1 MAAKPDAKIS
11 VSISAPNFQTAEFT
25 IIGIAPLVINK
36 FSQKV
41 KEEMHKKHEG
51 GSTTKK
57 GVKREAK
64 NFQENYEQAKH
75 VSNEGWCGLPASAFR
90 AAMISACRLVGFK
103 MTLAKLAIF
112 IEADGFDRDENTP
125 LIRITKGEPEYF
137 ETATRNE
144 TGVPDLRARPLWKPG
159 WEAVVRVRFDA
170 DVFTL
175 TDVSNLMSR
184 VGLQVG
190 LCEGRPDSKKST
202 GMGWGLFKLKGEEN

>member
-1 MAAKPDAKIS
+1 MTVKKESII
-11 VSISAPNFQTAEFT
+11 ISAPNFQTAEFT
-25 IIGIAPLVINK
+25 IIGVAPLVINK

-41 KEEMHKKHEG
+41 KEEMHRKHEG
-51 GSTTKK
+51 GSTSKK
-57 GVKREAK
+57 GQKREAK

-75 VSNEGWCGLPASAFR
+75 IANEGWCGLPASAFR

-125 LIRITKGEPEYF
+125 LIKITKGEPEYF
-137 ETATRNE
+137 EAATRNE
-144 TGVPDLRARPLWKPG
+144 TGVPDLRARPMWKPG
-159 WEAVVRVRFDA
+159 WEAIVRIRYDA

-175 TDVSNLMSR
+175 SDVTHLLMR
-184 VGLQVG
+184 VGMQVG

-202 GMGWGLFKLKGEEN
+202 GMGWGLFNIKGADK